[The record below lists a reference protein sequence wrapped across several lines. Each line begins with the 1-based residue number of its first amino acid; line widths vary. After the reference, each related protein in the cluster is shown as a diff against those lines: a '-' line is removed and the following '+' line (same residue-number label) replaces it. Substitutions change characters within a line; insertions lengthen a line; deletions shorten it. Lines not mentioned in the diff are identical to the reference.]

1 MSSSKKLREGEEA
14 LAKAEKLLTTS
25 MFRWSPDY
33 MAASPY
39 LEKAAEAFRAGQ
51 ALDRAAK
58 TFVRLAEVQ
67 HKNGAVFRAAMHME
81 TAAKI
86 HLQYAPKQP
95 APAMQ
100 YYQLGSAY
108 YSEMGELGKAAE
120 MLLKGATA
128 LEAVG
133 MMDVKHLYL
142 EACDLMETQDKPHFA
157 VDTFRK
163 TAAFLIKRKD
173 YADAVGNYERQIALF
188 RSMGQ
193 KENMY
198 KCFASIVVLKCAMQD
213 VIAADQAYMA
223 HLQDDGFLSSDECAL
238 SEDLIGAL
246 KRSDD
251 ALLQVVLKKPT
262 WQYLDTSIGRLVRT
276 ISLYGSAKPAA
287 SKTTTFPPSTAQAP
301 PSTMVASSQSASFG
315 SSSTAPASAFS
326 FDELEFSS
334 SPAVDT
340 AAAMAALHVSA
351 PPSTATAAPA
361 TQPAPVAPAS
371 APIQSAPVT
380 AVPTSL
386 ATEEDMFDLT

>member
-1 MSSSKKLREGEEA
+1 MSSSKKVREGDDA
-14 LAKAEKLLTTS
+14 LAKAEKLLTTT

-33 MAASPY
+33 MSASPY

-58 TFVRLAEVQ
+58 TYVRLAEVQ

-95 APAMQ
+95 QPAMQ
-100 YYQLGSAY
+100 YYQMGSAY

-120 MLLKGATA
+120 MLMKGAAA

-133 MMDVKHLYL
+133 VSDVKHMYL

-157 VDTFRK
+157 VDVFRK
-163 TAAFLIKRKD
+163 TAAFLVKHKD
-173 YADAVGNYERQIALF
+173 YADAVVNYERQVALF
-188 RSMGQ
+188 RAMGQ

-198 KCFASIVVLKCAMQD
+198 KSFASIIVLKCAMQD
-213 VIAADQAYMA
+213 VIAADQAYMT

-251 ALLQVVLKKPT
+251 AQLQVVLKKPQ
-262 WQYLDTSIGRLVRT
+262 WQYLDTCIGRLVRT
-276 ISLYGSAKPAA
+276 LSLYGGAKPPSSAPTSAA
-287 SKTTTFPPSTAQAP
+287 KSTSFPPSTQRTQASLP
-301 PSTMVASSQSASFG
+301 TTASVG
-315 SSSTAPASAFS
+315 SSTAPAFS

-334 SPAVDT
+334 SPVVDT
-340 AAAMAALHVSA
+340 AAAIASLQI
-351 PPSTATAAPA
+351 ATPATTAPA
-361 TQPAPVAPAS
+361 TTTPSAPTTTTTAAAAAS
-371 APIQSAPVT
+371 APTQH
-380 AVPTSL
+380 AV
-386 ATEEDMFDLT
+386 EEDMFDLT